1 MYSRQRRGFIKIIYL
16 FNQMLNA
23 NFLCQIYSEM
33 LVIDVA
39 STTVLTVQTHHSHRY
54 RSYKEFLS
62 VLSDK
67 TRGVRGNRIGVKL
80 SAAVIYSSKIMF
92 MLVKVKV
99 KVNFK
104 RQDFLKICSL
114 TLNPEV
120 QLRYLGF
127 LYNQVLSS
135 CTCYLLI
142 LLID

>member
-1 MYSRQRRGFIKIIYL
+1 
-16 FNQMLNA
+16 MLNA

-80 SAAVIYSSKIMF
+80 SAAVIYSSKNYVHVYKN
-92 MLVKVKV
+92 LKDK
-99 KVNFK
+99 NFQ
-104 RQDFLKICSL
+104 RSVCSRTISRL
-114 TLNPEV
+114 
-120 QLRYLGF
+120 
-127 LYNQVLSS
+127 
-135 CTCYLLI
+135 
-142 LLID
+142 